1 MLWPATIR
9 VSQYGYRGTNDAEFR
24 MLGGIQQAGCVV
36 CKLLGA
42 GVTEQSPSA
51 ARAAAEAAAAAA
63 ATAIPTFYL
72 VKTMTRAT
80 SMKNHNAA
88 KSVHD
93 SFQHQTVNEASVL
106 SALAYARY

>member
-9 VSQYGYRGTNDAEFR
+9 VSQYGYRGTNDAEFH
-24 MLGGIQQAGCVV
+24 MLGDIQQAGCVV

-51 ARAAAEAAAAAA
+51 ARAAAEAAAA